1 MHFLREKI
9 NNNLRRVLL
18 GIFFVFFA
26 LFSVPFT
33 AQGSSSPWIEEEFSR
48 VRLVTGQET
57 LGDAGKVMLGLQ
69 FELKEGW
76 KTYWRSPGD
85 AGFPVSLDLA
95 GSENLKS
102 WQFYW
107 PVPHRF
113 TLFGLQTF
121 GYSKEVVFPFEIQAN
136 DPQQD
141 VTLRGTASYLL
152 CKEICIPFDAEVTI
166 RLPAGEAFPSLEA
179 GIVDAYVRQVPGLGA
194 ETGLDITDSFLDGEG
209 EDLVLKVYGSTKEQ
223 GFQKP
228 DVIVE
233 GPPGFSFSGPEV
245 VILDDGSKAE
255 FTIPVSS
262 YKETKGVLEGKQITL
277 SLVDGT
283 KGVEFKTVSRYK
295 DIPVGTSL
303 GVLAFLP
310 ILGLALLGGF
320 ILNLMPCV
328 LPVLSLKLMSVIR
341 HEDGDD
347 QGVRRS
353 FIATSLGILT
363 SFWILAAAASLL
375 KVAGFSVGWGIQF
388 QQPLFL
394 IAMSGIVSLFAANLF
409 GWFEFVAPGG
419 MMNRAVSASEKQ
431 GSGGDFLKGMFATL
445 LATPCSAPFLGTA
458 VGFALARG
466 TWEIF
471 AIFTFLGIGMSLP
484 YLAVAAKPKL
494 AMFLPKPG
502 IWMIWL
508 KSFLGLL
515 LLGTVAWLLSVLFV
529 QMGWLA
535 TTLVA
540 GLLALGMAILAIKS
554 LTIGKRA
561 LAVAFLA
568 ILSLAV
574 PYKFSVSSEN
584 VSLSDYWIPFAQQQ
598 IAGEVGSG
606 RIVFVDVTADWCIT
620 CQVNKKL
627 VLEQDEIQSL
637 LQQEN
642 VVPMQADWT
651 LPSDTITAYLESYNR
666 YGIPFNIIYGPGA
679 PDGIVL
685 SELLTIDE
693 VLSAFEQAS
702 GKQ

>member
-1 MHFLREKI
+1 M
-9 NNNLRRVLL
+9 
-18 GIFFVFFA
+18 
-26 LFSVPFT
+26 PYT

-48 VRLVTGQET
+48 VRMVTGQET
-57 LGDAGKVMLGLQ
+57 LGETGKVMLGLQ

-95 GSENLKS
+95 ESNNLKS

-113 TLFGLQTF
+113 MLFGLQTF
-121 GYSKEVVFPFEIQAN
+121 GYSKEVVFPFEIQAE
-136 DPQQD
+136 DPQKD

-152 CKEICIPFDAEVTI
+152 CKEICIPFDADVTI
-166 RLPAGEAFPSLEA
+166 RIPAGEAFPSLEA
-179 GIVDAYVRQVPGLGA
+179 GIVDTYVNRVPGLGA
-194 ETGLDITDSFLDGEG
+194 EVGFDITDSFLVGNGEN
-209 EDLVLKVYGSTKEQ
+209 LVLKVYGSAKDQ

-233 GPPGFSFSGPEV
+233 GPPGFSFSAPEV
-245 VILDDGSKAE
+245 IIDDGGAKAE
-255 FTIPVSS
+255 FIIPVSIA
-262 YKETKGVLEGKQITL
+262 KEAKGVLEGKQITL
-277 SLVDGT
+277 SLVDGA
-283 KGVEFKTVSRYK
+283 KGTELKTVSKYK
-295 DIPVGTSL
+295 DVPIGTSS
-303 GVLAFLP
+303 GILAFLP
-310 ILGLALLGGF
+310 ILGLALVGGF

-328 LPVLSLKLMSVIR
+328 LPVLSLKLMSVIK
-341 HEDGDD
+341 HEKSDY
-347 QGVRRS
+347 QGIRS
-353 FIATSLGILT
+353 SFVATSFGILT

-409 GWFEFVAPGG
+409 GWFEFLVPGG
-419 MMNRAVSASEKQ
+419 VINRAVNASDKK
-431 GSGGDFLKGMFATL
+431 GISGDFLKGMFATL

-484 YLAVAAKPKL
+484 YLIVAAKPRL
-494 AMFLPKPG
+494 ASFLPKPG
-502 IWMIWL
+502 TWMIWL
-508 KSFLGLL
+508 KSVLGLL

-529 QMGWLA
+529 QVGWVA
-535 TTLVA
+535 TTLVTV
-540 GLLALGMAILAIKS
+540 LLALGMAILAVKS

-561 LAVAFLA
+561 VAISLLA

-574 PYKFSVSSEN
+574 PYKFSVSSEKAS
-584 VSLSDYWIPFAQQQ
+584 VSAYWLPFAQEQ
-598 IAGEVGSG
+598 IATEVNNGK
-606 RIVFVDVTADWCIT
+606 IVFVDVTADWCIT

-627 VLEQDEIQSL
+627 VLEQDEIESL
-637 LQQEN
+637 LQKED
-642 VVPMQADWT
+642 VLPMQADWT
-651 LPSDTITAYLESYNR
+651 LPNETITAYLESYNR

-679 PDGIVL
+679 PEGIVL

-693 VLSAFEQAS
+693 VLSVFEQAS
-702 GKQ
+702 GK

>member
-1 MHFLREKI
+1 MRFFREKI
-9 NNNLRRVLL
+9 NNHLCRVLQ
-18 GIFFVFFA
+18 GIIFVFFA
-26 LFSVPFT
+26 LFSLPYT
-33 AQGSSSPWIEEEFSR
+33 AQGASSPWIEEEFSR

-57 LGDAGKVMLGLQ
+57 LGEAGKVMLGLQ

-95 GSENLKS
+95 GSDNLKS

-121 GYSKEVVFPFEIQAN
+121 GYSKEVVFPFSVEAEN
-136 DPQQD
+136 PQQD

-166 RLPAGEAFPSLEA
+166 RIPSGEAFPSLEA
-179 GIVDAYVRQVPGLGA
+179 GIVDTYIRQVPGLGA
-194 ETGLDITDSFLDGEG
+194 ETGITVTDIFLEGEG
-209 EDLVLKVYGSTKEQ
+209 ENLVLQVYGSAKEYV
-223 GFQKP
+223 FQKP

-233 GPPGFSFSGPEV
+233 GPPGFSFSAPEV
-245 VILDDGSKAE
+245 VLLDGGSKAE
-255 FTIPVSS
+255 FTIPVST

-283 KGVEFKTVSRYK
+283 KGAELKTVSRYK
-295 DIPVGTSL
+295 DVPVNTNSGL
-303 GVLAFLP
+303 LAFIP

-341 HEDGDD
+341 HEKGDHHS
-347 QGVRRS
+347 VRKS
-353 FIATSLGILT
+353 FVATSFGILT

-409 GWFEFVAPGG
+409 GWFEFLAPDGV
-419 MMNRAVSASEKQ
+419 MNRAVNASEKQ
-431 GSGGDFLKGMFATL
+431 GISGDFLKGMFATL

-471 AIFTFLGIGMSLP
+471 AIFTFLGVGMSLP
-484 YLAVAAKPKL
+484 YLVVAAKPKL
-494 AMFLPKPG
+494 ATFLPKPG
-502 IWMIWL
+502 TWMIWL
-508 KSFLGLL
+508 KTFLGLL
-515 LLGTVAWLLSVLFV
+515 LLGTVIWLLSVLLV
-529 QMGWLA
+529 QVGWLA
-535 TTLVA
+535 TILVTL
-540 GLLALGMAILAIKS
+540 LLTLGMVILAVKS

-568 ILSLAV
+568 VCSLVV
-574 PYKFSVSSEN
+574 PYKFSTSSEK
-584 VSLSDYWIPFAQQQ
+584 VPVSDYWIPFAQKQ
-598 IAGEVGSG
+598 IAAEVSNGK
-606 RIVFVDVTADWCIT
+606 IVFVDVTADWCIT

-627 VLEQDEIQSL
+627 VLEQDEVKSL
-637 LQQEN
+637 LQREN
-642 VVPMQADWT
+642 VLPMQADWT

-679 PDGIVL
+679 PEGIVL
-685 SELLTIDE
+685 SELLTIDD
-693 VLSAFEQAS
+693 VLSSFEQAS
-702 GKQ
+702 KK

>member
-1 MHFLREKI
+1 M
-9 NNNLRRVLL
+9 
-18 GIFFVFFA
+18 FF
-26 LFSVPFT
+26 SSSYT
-33 AQGSSSPWIEEEFSR
+33 AHGASSPWSEEEFSR
-48 VRLVTGQET
+48 IRLVTGQET
-57 LGDAGKVMLGLQ
+57 LGEAGKVMLGLQ

-85 AGFPVSLDLA
+85 AGFPVSLDLT
-95 GSENLKS
+95 GSDNLES

-121 GYSKEVVFPFEIQAN
+121 GYSKEVVFPFEIQAK
-136 DPQQD
+136 DPQKD

-179 GIVDAYVRQVPGLGA
+179 GIVDTYVRQVPGLGA
-194 ETGLDITDSFLDGEG
+194 ETELDVTDSFLEGSG
-209 EDLVLKVYGSTKEQ
+209 EDMVLKVYGSAMGH

-233 GPPGFSFSGPEV
+233 GPPGFSFSAPEV
-245 VILDDGSKAE
+245 VLHENGSKAE
-255 FTIPVSS
+255 FTIPVSTH
-262 YKETKGVLEGKQITL
+262 KETKGVLEGKQITL

-283 KGVEFKTVSRYK
+283 KGAEFKTVSRYK
-295 DIPVGTSL
+295 DTSGDKSSGL
-303 GVLAFLP
+303 FAFVP

-328 LPVLSLKLMSVIR
+328 LPVLSLKLMSVIK
-341 HEDGDD
+341 HEQGNHH
-347 QGVRRS
+347 GVRKS
-353 FIATSLGILT
+353 FLATSFGILT

-409 GWFEFVAPGG
+409 GWFEFLAPGG
-419 MMNRAVSASEKQ
+419 IVNRAVTASEKQ
-431 GSGGDFLKGMFATL
+431 GISGDFLKGMFATL

-458 VGFALARG
+458 VGFALSRG

-484 YLAVAAKPKL
+484 YLVVAAKPKL
-494 AMFLPKPG
+494 ASFLPKPG
-502 IWMIWL
+502 TWMIWL
-508 KSFLGLL
+508 KSVLGLL
-515 LLGTVAWLLSVLFV
+515 LLGTVVWLLSVLLV
-529 QMGWLA
+529 QIGWLA
-535 TTLVA
+535 TALVA
-540 GLLALGMAILAIKS
+540 VLLILGMIALAVKS
-554 LTIGKRA
+554 LAIGKRA
-561 LAVAFLA
+561 IVVSFLA

-574 PYKFSVSSEN
+574 PYKFSVSSEK
-584 VSLSDYWIPFAQQQ
+584 VPATDYWTPFDQAE
-598 IAGEVGSG
+598 IVAEVTQGKV
-606 RIVFVDVTADWCIT
+606 VFVDVTADWCIT

-627 VLEQDEIQSL
+627 VLEQDEILTL
-637 LQQEN
+637 LQGDN
-642 VVPMQADWT
+642 VIPMQADWT

-679 PDGIVL
+679 PEGIVL

-693 VLSAFEQAS
+693 VLSAFGQAS
-702 GKQ
+702 KQ

>member
-1 MHFLREKI
+1 MRFFREKT
-9 NNNLRRVLL
+9 NSNLCKPLYGMLL
-18 GIFFVFFA
+18 VFVT
-26 LFSVPFT
+26 LFSLPYN
-33 AQGSSSPWIEEEFSR
+33 AQGASSPWVEEEFSR

-57 LGDAGKVMLGLQ
+57 LGEAGKVMLGLQ

-85 AGFPVSLDLA
+85 AGFPVSLDLV
-95 GSENLKS
+95 GSDNLKS

-121 GYSKEVVFPFEIQAN
+121 GYSKEVVFPFEIQAK

-152 CKEICIPFDAEVTI
+152 CKEICIPFDAEVMI
-166 RLPAGEAFPSLEA
+166 RLPTGEAFPSLEA
-179 GIVDAYVRQVPGLGA
+179 GIVDTYVRQVPGLGA
-194 ETGLDITDSFLDGEG
+194 ETELDITDSFLEGNG
-209 EDLVLKVYGSTKEQ
+209 EDLVLKVYGIAKEQ

-233 GPPGFSFSGPEV
+233 GPPGFSFSAPEV
-245 VILDDGSKAE
+245 ALFEDGAKAE
-255 FTIPVSS
+255 FIIPVSA

-283 KGVEFKTVSRYK
+283 RGTELKTISRYK
-295 DIPVGTSL
+295 DVLGDTSS
-303 GVLAFLP
+303 GFLTFVP

-341 HEDGDD
+341 HEKGDY
-347 QGVRRS
+347 QGVRKS
-353 FIATSLGILT
+353 FVATSFGILT

-394 IAMSGIVSLFAANLF
+394 IVMSGIVSLFAANLF
-409 GWFEFVAPGG
+409 GWFEFLAPGG
-419 MMNRAVSASEKQ
+419 VVNRAVNASEKQ
-431 GSGGDFLKGMFATL
+431 GISGDFLKGMFATL

-484 YLAVAAKPKL
+484 YLVVAAKPKL
-494 AMFLPKPG
+494 ASFLPKPG
-502 IWMIWL
+502 TWMIWL
-508 KSFLGLL
+508 KSLLGLL
-515 LLGTVAWLLSVLFV
+515 LLGTVVWLLSVLFAQV
-529 QMGWLA
+529 GWLA

-540 GLLALGMAILAIKS
+540 ILLALGMVVLAVKS
-554 LTIGKRA
+554 LAFGKRA
-561 LAVAFLA
+561 LVVALLA

-574 PYKFSVSSEN
+574 PYKFSVSSEKIS
-584 VSLSDYWIPFAQQQ
+584 VSDYWTPFVQEQ
-598 IAGEVGSG
+598 IVAEVSRGK
-606 RIVFVDVTADWCIT
+606 IVFVDVTADWCIT

-627 VLEQDEIQSL
+627 VLEQDDVLSL
-637 LQQEN
+637 LQDDN
-642 VVPMQADWT
+642 VVSMQADWT

-679 PDGIVL
+679 PKGIVL

-702 GKQ
+702 KE